1 MTVCAV
7 TIPGPSGDIRELI
20 GVKHLTLRRGRE
32 AEMGMNYLNPSM
44 HSWDKEENN
53 PLSYGNMCFLV
64 IPKWIA
70 RKLNTNCVPSRPQ
83 SCLMSRAR
91 VEGKGKSLVR
101 GREMKHKSD
110 DWRR

>member
-44 HSWDKEENN
+44 HRWDKE
-53 PLSYGNMCFLV
+53 
-64 IPKWIA
+64 
-70 RKLNTNCVPSRPQ
+70 
-83 SCLMSRAR
+83 
-91 VEGKGKSLVR
+91 
-101 GREMKHKSD
+101 
-110 DWRR
+110 